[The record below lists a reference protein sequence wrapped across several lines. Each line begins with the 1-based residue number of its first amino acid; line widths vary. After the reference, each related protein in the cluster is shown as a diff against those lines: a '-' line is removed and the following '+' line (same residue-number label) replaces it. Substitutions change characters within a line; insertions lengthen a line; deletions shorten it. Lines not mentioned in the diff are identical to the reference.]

1 MGSDRSSSG
10 YSKKFL
16 IEETNRCVSCGLCLP
31 HCPTYRLLKS
41 EADSPRGRI
50 ALMSGVVNGR
60 IPSNEKFI
68 EHMDR
73 CLTCR
78 ACESVC
84 PNNVAYGL
92 LIDETRKMIRE
103 SESCRDETGAEKL
116 TQRQR
121 FLSQLL
127 EALVVQPARLDRLRW
142 LLYLFQ
148 KSGMLRLLRWLNSLP
163 WLQKFSFWKQSG
175 MDKMVMQLPPVVF
188 PYAGSHRKMFFSHTW
203 RSFYPAVGE
212 EKGRIGLFLGCV
224 ARLTDTATL
233 NASIFVLNRLGYS
246 VYIPEKQTCCGAL
259 HQHAGDAQT
268 AVRMMKSNQQA
279 FGELGLNRVGCTASG
294 CCVQLSEFD
303 RCEAKKKLKED
314 QIKQPS
320 VMDISKFL
328 VGAEGWD
335 QISIRPLAKKI
346 AVQDPCSLRNVLG
359 DQDYPYQ
366 LIQYIPDA
374 QVVFLA
380 DNDQCCGAA
389 GIYFIQQPELAGR
402 LLDNK
407 INAIIQSGAQ
417 LLLTSNV
424 GCSMHIAG
432 KLREIDSD
440 IEVLHPVTLLAR
452 QMGMP

>member
-1 MGSDRSSSG
+1 MGFDRSSSG

-16 IEETNRCVSCGLCLP
+16 VEETNRCVSCGLCLP
-31 HCPTYRLLKS
+31 HCPTYRLLES

-60 IPSNEKFI
+60 IPPNEKFI
-68 EHMDR
+68 EHLDR

-84 PNNVAYGL
+84 PNNVAYGQ
-92 LIDETRKMIRE
+92 LIDEARKMIRE
-103 SESCRDETGAEKL
+103 SESCRHEAVPANFM
-116 TQRQR
+116 QRQR
-121 FLSQLL
+121 FFSQLL
-127 EALVVQPARLDRLRW
+127 ETLVDQPLRLDRLRW
-142 LLYLFQ
+142 LFYLFQ
-148 KSGMLRLLRWLNSLP
+148 KSGLLRLLRWLNSSR
-163 WLQKFSFWKQSG
+163 WLHKFSFWQQSG

-188 PYAGSHRKMFFSHTW
+188 PFAGNQRKTLFSHTW
-203 RSFYPAVGE
+203 QSFYPAVGA
-212 EKGRIGLFLGCV
+212 EKGRIGLFLGCI
-224 ARLTDTATL
+224 ARLTDAHTL

-246 VYIPEKQTCCGAL
+246 VCIPEKQTCCGAL
-259 HQHAGDAQT
+259 HQHAGDAQK
-268 AVRMMKSNQQA
+268 AAQLMKRNQRA
-279 FGELGLNRVGCTASG
+279 FDELGLDRIGCTASG
-294 CCVQLSEFD
+294 CCVQLSEFNQ
-303 RCEAKKKLKED
+303 CEAGKKPED
-314 QIKQPS
+314 HQAALPE
-320 VMDISKFL
+320 VVDISKFL
-328 VGAEGWD
+328 VSAAGWD
-335 QISIRPLAKKI
+335 QLSIRPLAKKI

-374 QVVFLA
+374 QVVFLT

-389 GIYFIQQPELAGR
+389 GVYFIQQPVLAGR

-417 LLLTSNV
+417 LLVTSNV

-432 KLREIDSD
+432 RLREIGSD

-452 QMGMP
+452 QMGMQ